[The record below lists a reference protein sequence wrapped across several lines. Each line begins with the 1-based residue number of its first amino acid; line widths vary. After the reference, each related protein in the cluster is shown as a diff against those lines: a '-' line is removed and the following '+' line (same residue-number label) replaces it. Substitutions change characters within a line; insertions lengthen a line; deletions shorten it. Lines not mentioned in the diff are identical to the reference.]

1 VLSEEEQKAT
11 EKYAVL
17 NSGMVQQT
25 SDYIDNTAYE
35 ALGSNE
41 TAVTFDSTKN
51 TIRAKLYLYD
61 YSMTKNSS
69 GGLTGGLTLGAKK
82 STAEITALT
91 ENEAKI
97 VTAMVYL
104 DGSFVNNTMVA
115 SDSQYSMTGTLNLQF
130 SSDATLVPAE
140 STELRAGKTT
150 EEKETQKESES
161 QSKESGESTAGGSQG
176 TTVEGSS
183 ESETGN

>member
-1 VLSEEEQKAT
+1 
-11 EKYAVL
+11 
-17 NSGMVQQT
+17 MVQQT
-25 SDYIDNTAYE
+25 SDYIDYTAYS
-35 ALGSNE
+35 ALDGNE
-41 TAVTFDSTKN
+41 TAVTFDKEN
-51 TIRAKLYLYD
+51 LTIRAELYLYD
-61 YSMTKNSS
+61 FSMTKNSA

-91 ENEAKI
+91 ENDAKI

-130 SSDATLVPAE
+130 SSDATLIPAE
-140 STELRAGKTT
+140 NSDLRTGKTT
-150 EEKETQKESES
+150 TEE
-161 QSKESGESTAGGSQG
+161 SKQGDSKTESQG

-183 ESETGN
+183 GSETENQTNTVEGSSESGTEN